1 MTMLVVRTGD
11 ELDAALKPFRAD
23 QAGIGFV
30 PTMGALHPAHAAL
43 MRAARERTRALT
55 VSIFVNPLQFGPE
68 EDFERYPRPFEADL
82 ELCAA
87 EQVDVVFA
95 PAYDVVYPNGD
106 PSVTV
111 DPGRLG
117 DQLEGVSRPGH
128 CRGVLTVVAKLF
140 GFVRPDLAVFG
151 QKDYQQLALVRAMTR
166 ELSMAV
172 EIVGMPI
179 VREPD
184 GLALSSRNRYLA
196 ADERKHALALVAA
209 LRAGAEAGSAGP
221 DAVRRAGHAV
231 LDAAVGVEPDYFEVR
246 ATDLGP
252 APDSGPGRM
261 LTAARVGDTR
271 LIDNMAVQLGSGAL
285 PPSRAGR

>member
-1 MTMLVVRTGD
+1 VTMLVVRTRE
-11 ELDAALKPFRAD
+11 ELDAALKSFRTD

-43 MRAARERTRALT
+43 MRVARERTPALV
-55 VSIFVNPLQFGPE
+55 VSIFVNPLQFGPD
-68 EDFERYPRPFEADL
+68 EDFERYPRPLDTDL

-87 EQVDVVFA
+87 ERVDVVFA
-95 PAYDVVYPNGD
+95 PSYDVVYPTGD

-111 DPGRLG
+111 DPGPLG
-117 DQLEGVSRPGH
+117 DQLEGASRPGH
-128 CRGVLTVVAKLF
+128 FRGVLTVVAKLF

-151 QKDYQQLALVRAMTR
+151 QKDYQQLALVRAMTG

-172 EIVGMPI
+172 EIVGVPI

-196 ADERKHALALVAA
+196 PDQRKQALALVAA
-209 LRAGAEAGSAGP
+209 LRAGAEVGAAGP
-221 DAVRRAGHAV
+221 DTVRRAGHAV
-231 LDAAVGVEPDYFEVR
+231 LDAAVGVEADYFEVR

-261 LTAARVGDTR
+261 LTAAQVGDTR
-271 LIDNMAVQLGSGAL
+271 LIDNMPVHLGNGAL
-285 PPSRAGR
+285 PPSRDGR

>member
-1 MTMLVVRTGD
+1 MLVVRTRE
-11 ELDAALKPFRAD
+11 ELDAALKSFRTD

-43 MRAARERTRALT
+43 MRVARERTPALV
-55 VSIFVNPLQFGPE
+55 VSIFVNPLQFGPD
-68 EDFERYPRPFEADL
+68 EDFERYPRPFDTDL

-87 EQVDVVFA
+87 ERVDVVFA
-95 PAYDVVYPNGD
+95 PSYDVVYPTGD

-111 DPGRLG
+111 DPGPLG
-117 DQLEGVSRPGH
+117 DQLEGASRPGH
-128 CRGVLTVVAKLF
+128 FRGVLTVVAKLF

-151 QKDYQQLALVRAMTR
+151 QKDYQQLALVRAMTG

-172 EIVGMPI
+172 EIVGVPI

-196 ADERKHALALVAA
+196 PDERRQALALVAA
-209 LRAGAEAGSAGP
+209 LRAGAEVGAAGP
-221 DAVRRAGHAV
+221 DTVRRAGHAV
-231 LDAAVGVEPDYFEVR
+231 LDAAVGVDADYFEVR

-261 LTAARVGDTR
+261 LTAAQVGDTR
-271 LIDNMAVQLGSGAL
+271 LIDNMPVHLGNGAL
-285 PPSRAGR
+285 PPSRDGR